1 MGSSRPSAERRPAAS
16 PASQSD
22 VAFAL
27 QELIACWSQ
36 AHDAMARGELD
47 AVAGLLDQADVQLA
61 AAGDGAEDTPEERR
75 LRQQAATTYEV
86 LQHAMKAGLSGLREE
101 LGKHRRGKKV
111 LRGYDRTENDAGSR
125 VTRSV

>member
-1 MGSSRPSAERRPAAS
+1 MASSRPSATDRAADTT
-16 PASQSD
+16 ASQSD

-36 AHDAMARGELD
+36 AHEAMTRGELD

-61 AAGDGAEDTPEERR
+61 AAGDGADDTPAEQK
-75 LRQQAATTYEV
+75 LRQQAATAYGV
-86 LQHAMKAGLSGLREE
+86 LQHAMKAGLKGIREE
-101 LGKHRRGKKV
+101 LGKHRRGKKA